1 MKVCVPLLK
10 EENRFLKESDM
21 AAKDEF
27 ASLLSPICIGGVELK
42 NRIVQAP
49 ISNHMSTGAYSARE
63 EAFSLA
69 RAKGGAGLIIIG
81 ATFVHLSGSS
91 GEDLNLANDDNLPA
105 FRVYNEKLHRYG
117 AKSSIQ
123 LYHLGRYA
131 TGAWGIQPVAPS
143 AIAWP
148 PENVV
153 PKALTVAEIKELVQA
168 WGQAALRAKQA
179 GFDMIEIHHAHGYL
193 TSQFASLHANK
204 RTDEYGGSFDNRTRF
219 LREVVAACQ
228 AAVGEDFPIHVRLSN
243 AEYVE
248 DGLTIEDQ
256 AKTSQMLEKL
266 GIAFISV
273 SSGLSP
279 CWGHTRTLPSMVH
292 ECGLNVADAA
302 KIKAAVSIPVM
313 VTGRLSDPYLA
324 EDVLTSGQ
332 ADLIGMAR
340 GLICDPEYVNKLADG
355 RASEIR
361 PCISCNNCHNREL
374 SDRSTRCLY
383 NVEAGRELELH
394 ITPAKRKKKILIA
407 GGGPAGMEA
416 ARVAKLKGHDVIL
429 FEKSADLGGRL
440 QLASVAPHKDEYA
453 TAVAFCVKELKR
465 LNIDVRLNTELTR
478 TVVTAENP
486 DAVIVASGAKIK
498 IPELKGL
505 DASRTATAEQVLA
518 GEVEVGQKIMVIGC
532 GPVGA
537 ETAHYLAAKGKEVFI
552 VEMLPQILSDMLPD
566 FKWFL
571 FEDFAK
577 YEVATWCDTVVTGIA
592 GTSVTLK
599 SPQGEKVVD
608 GVDSVVFAVGGGP
621 NDALSVELKE
631 TGITVMV
638 VGDAKAPRDGVNA
651 FCEGYMAAYN
661 L

>member
-1 MKVCVPLLK
+1 MDA
-10 EENRFLKESDM
+10 R
-21 AAKDEF
+21 DEF
-27 ASLLSPICIGGVELK
+27 ATLLSPIRIKDVELK

-49 ISNHMSTGAYSARE
+49 ISNHMSTGAYVARE
-63 EAFSLA
+63 EAFNLA

-91 GEDLNLANDDNLPA
+91 GEDLNLADDDNIPA
-105 FRVYNEKLHRYG
+105 FRIYNEKLHETG

-131 TGAWGIQPVAPS
+131 TGSSGIQPVAPS

-153 PKALTVAEIKELVQA
+153 PKALSVAEIREFVDA
-168 WGQAALRAKQA
+168 WGQAAWRAKKA

-204 RTDEYGGSFDNRTRF
+204 RSDEYGGSFENRTRF
-219 LREVVAACQ
+219 LREVVEACQ

-243 AEYVE
+243 AEYVQ
-248 DGLTIEDQ
+248 DGLTIENQ
-256 AKTSQMLEKL
+256 VQTSQMLERM
-266 GIAFISV
+266 GVAFISV

-302 KIKAAVSIPVM
+302 EIKKAVNIPVM

-324 EDVLTSGQ
+324 EDVLASGQ

-340 GLICDPEYVNKLADG
+340 GLICDPDYVNKLAGG
-355 RASEIR
+355 RVAEIR

-383 NVEAGRELELH
+383 NVEAGREMELL
-394 ITPAKRKKKILIA
+394 ITPAETKKKILIA

-416 ARVAKLKGHDVIL
+416 ARVATLKGHDVTVY
-429 FEKSADLGGRL
+429 EKSAQLGGRL
-440 QLASVAPHKDEYA
+440 QLASIAPHKDEYA

-465 LNIDVRLNTELTR
+465 LAVDVRLNTELTR
-478 TVVTAENP
+478 EMVLTEKP
-486 DAVIVASGAKIK
+486 DAVIVATGAKIN
-498 IPELKGL
+498 IPQLKGL
-505 DASRTATAEQVLA
+505 EANRAATAEQVLA
-518 GEVEVGQKIMVIGC
+518 GEAEVGQKIMIIGC

-537 ETAHYLAAKGKEVFI
+537 ETAHYLAAKGKNVFI
-552 VEMLPQILSDMLPD
+552 VEMMPQILADMLPD

-577 YEVATWCDTVVTGIA
+577 FEVDTWCDTVVTGIA
-592 GTSVTLK
+592 GSAVTLK
-599 SPQGEKVVD
+599 SPQGEKVIED
-608 GVDSVVFAVGGGP
+608 VDSVVFAVGAGP
-621 NDALSVELKE
+621 NEELARALQD
-631 TGITVMV
+631 TGIAVKV
-638 VGDAKAPRDGVNA
+638 VGDAKGPKDGVNA
-651 FCEGYMAAYN
+651 FCEGYMAAYH